1 VKIISAATYDDIGMD
16 SLAEPAARAQFE
28 GDFKAAVVAALP
40 SLALAE
46 ADVTIDAIT
55 AKVAEGQVRR
65 LASFKLRRLAEV
77 SSGVVVAFSI
87 AVPAA
92 GAAAAEAAFVDEV
105 QGKPSAL
112 AVEHRGALAL
122 PAAVTA
128 PAVVEQPEV
137 EQPKVEQPEVEPAP
151 KTTSGAEG
159 TSVLLASLLAAA
171 LAHAL

>member
-1 VKIISAATYDDIGMD
+1 MST
-16 SLAEPAARAQFE
+16 
-28 GDFKAAVVAALP
+28 
-40 SLALAE
+40 
-46 ADVTIDAIT
+46 
-55 AKVAEGQVRR
+55 
-65 LASFKLRRLAEV
+65 
-77 SSGVVVAFSI
+77 GVVVAFSI

-137 EQPKVEQPEVEPAP
+137 EQPEVEPAP

-159 TSVLLASLLAAA
+159 ASVLLASLLAAA
-171 LAHAL
+171 LAHTL